1 MTKHVSLIRIFSFLL
16 CVLCPFLAGAE
27 DSGDAAEKLFQEGY
41 VLYQQYS
48 GIRSLEKFRAAAEL
62 GHIEAA
68 YYAGNIIRQD
78 YTYITKDSEDYFR
91 QAAGGGDVYAMLRL
105 GQQDSVCGTLR
116 DCDYDLGAWIDRALN
131 TALTRA
137 NAGDSDAMM
146 ELFSV
151 YWQKGERSKAFEW
164 TKKAAEHG
172 NPFAQYWL
180 AVGLLDERKMGFYWT
195 QSSRQE
201 DILNWLRESA
211 EQGFPKAMLKLA
223 LELRKIGQF
232 QEAQYWV
239 EMMGK
244 TDYYD
249 AILESGTAI
258 MLGPDAATLYGQ
270 NSDYGFAE
278 PRPVKGAALLL
289 ALHRQTGKKA
299 PLEMIEAYQDHLT
312 PEMMAEAEALS
323 KELLVDKPILHYLPK
338 FGI

>member
-1 MTKHVSLIRIFSFLL
+1 MTRLLFFRIFSCLL
-16 CVLCPFLAGAE
+16 CALCPFIVYAGE
-27 DSGDAAEKLFQEGY
+27 HGEAAEEFFQEGY

-48 GIRSLEKFRAAAEL
+48 GTRSLEKFRAAAEL
-62 GHIEAA
+62 GHTEAA

-78 YTYITKDSEDYFR
+78 YTYITKESENYYR
-91 QAAGGGDVYAMLRL
+91 QAAEGGDVHAMLRL
-105 GQQDSVCGTLR
+105 AQGSSVCGTLR
-116 DCDYDLGAWIDRALN
+116 ECDYDRDAWLERAIK
-131 TALTRA
+131 TALPMA
-137 NAGDSDAMM
+137 KAGDTEAMM
-146 ELFSV
+146 ALSSA
-151 YWQKGERSKAFEW
+151 YAIKGDPSADFEW
-164 TKKAAEHG
+164 VKRAAENGHA
-172 NPFAQYWL
+172 FAQYWM
-180 AVGLLDERKMGFYWT
+180 AVMLGQQKRGFYWT
-195 QSSRQE
+195 NAGRSA
-201 DILNWLRESA
+201 DVLNWLRESA

-223 LELRKIGQF
+223 LELRKIGQH

-239 EMMGK
+239 EKMGK

>member
-1 MTKHVSLIRIFSFLL
+1 MS
-16 CVLCPFLAGAE
+16 LAGRSIKLLLLIILLALFV
-27 DSGDAAEKLFQEGY
+27 SGLEANQNRSATLFKEGY
-41 VLYQQYS
+41 VLYQQNLAS
-48 GIRSLEKFRAAAEL
+48 KALVKFKEAAKL
-62 GHIEAA
+62 GHTEAA
-68 YYAGNIIRQD
+68 YYAGNIIRQN
-78 YTYITKDSEDYFR
+78 YTYITKESEQYYR
-91 QAAGGGDVYAMLRL
+91 QAAEGGDVYAMLRL
-105 GQQDSVCGTLR
+105 AQSSSVCGTLR
-116 DCDYDLGAWIDRALN
+116 ECDYDRDAWLERAIK
-131 TALTRA
+131 TALPMA
-137 NAGDSDAMM
+137 KAGDTEAMM
-146 ELFSV
+146 ALSSA
-151 YWQKGERSKAFEW
+151 YAIKGDPSADFEW
-164 TKKAAEHG
+164 VKRAAENGHA
-172 NPFAQYWL
+172 FAQYWM
-180 AVGLLDERKMGFYWT
+180 AVMLGQQKRGFYWT
-195 QSSRQE
+195 NAGRSA
-201 DILNWLRESA
+201 DVLNWLRESA

-223 LELRKIGQF
+223 LELRKIGQH

-239 EMMGK
+239 EKMGK

-289 ALHRQTGKKA
+289 ALHRQTGKQA